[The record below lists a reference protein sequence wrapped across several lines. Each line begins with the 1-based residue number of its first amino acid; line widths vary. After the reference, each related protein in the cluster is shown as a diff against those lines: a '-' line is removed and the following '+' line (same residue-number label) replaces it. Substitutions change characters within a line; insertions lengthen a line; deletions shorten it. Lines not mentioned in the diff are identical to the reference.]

1 MQAIIGKQFPK
12 IVIPKI
18 DEAKKSIC
26 IVVFDWRWYPNDP
39 GNPVQ
44 LFNQALVRAVRR
56 GVVVKAIANFPDI
69 VKTLEKVGVQAK
81 KLRTE
86 NLVHAKMIIIDEK
99 IVVVGSHNI
108 TVPAFTTNYEVSTMF
123 EDPVS
128 AKPYADFFQS
138 LFFSN

>member
-18 DEAKKSIC
+18 DEAKKSIF

-39 GNPVQ
+39 ANPVQ

-81 KLRTE
+81 KVSTQ
-86 NLVHAKMIIIDEK
+86 NLVHAKIILIDDYFC
-99 IVVVGSHNI
+99 IIGSHNFS
-108 TVPAFTTNYEVSTMF
+108 VPAFTTNYELSVGF
-123 EDPVS
+123 EDPETIKEFS
-128 AKPYADFFQS
+128 QFFDS
-138 LFFSN
+138 LWRL